1 MLEMDDAMRE
11 IKWAR
16 WEIACKVKEPSM
28 ACYLTKRREVY
39 LHIPRP
45 K

>member
-1 MLEMDDAMRE
+1 MLEMEDAMRE

-16 WEIACKVKEPSM
+16 WEIACKVKDSSM
-28 ACYLTKRREVY
+28 PYYLTKHREVY
-39 LHIPRP
+39 LYIPRP